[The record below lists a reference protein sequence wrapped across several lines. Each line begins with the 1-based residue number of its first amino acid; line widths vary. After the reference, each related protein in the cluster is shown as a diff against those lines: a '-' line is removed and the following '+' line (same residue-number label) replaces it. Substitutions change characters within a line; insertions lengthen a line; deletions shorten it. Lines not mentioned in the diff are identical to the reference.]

1 MFELVT
7 VFLML
12 DFKMEGRG
20 CGTSVISEP
29 VLVRASLFEP
39 GTG

>member
-7 VFLML
+7 VFLMFDL
-12 DFKMEGRG
+12 KMERRG
-20 CGTSVISEP
+20 CETSVISES
-29 VLVRASLFEP
+29 VLVRASLFEL